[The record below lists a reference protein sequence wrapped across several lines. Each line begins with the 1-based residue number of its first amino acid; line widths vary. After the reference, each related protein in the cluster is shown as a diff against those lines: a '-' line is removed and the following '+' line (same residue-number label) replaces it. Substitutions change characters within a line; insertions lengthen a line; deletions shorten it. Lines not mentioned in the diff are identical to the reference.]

1 MASQKKSRKKIVKT
15 KAGKSTSIEENIISY
30 PILFEVVPHQ
40 L

>member
-1 MASQKKSRKKIVKT
+1 MASQEMSREKIANT
-15 KAGKSTSIEENIISY
+15 KAGKSTSIDENIISY